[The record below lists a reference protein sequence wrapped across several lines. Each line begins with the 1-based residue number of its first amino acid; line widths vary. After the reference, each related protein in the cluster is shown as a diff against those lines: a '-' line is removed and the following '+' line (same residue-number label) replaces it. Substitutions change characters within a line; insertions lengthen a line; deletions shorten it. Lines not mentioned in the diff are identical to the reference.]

1 MLKKEMTY
9 KDFNG
14 VERKET
20 FCFHL
25 TEAELM
31 QMELE
36 TEGGFRGFLQRMID
50 ARDDVKIVK
59 YFKEFIDLS
68 YGVLSDDGKYFSK
81 SPEALAKFKSTQA
94 YSDLYMSLLDA
105 DAAAKFIKA
114 VAPVIPITEEE
125 QKNLNAIEQ
134 SGGISTTPVVDVDG

>member
-1 MLKKEMTY
+1 MLKKEIVY

-36 TEGGFRGFLQRMID
+36 TEGGFQGLLQRIIDAKDSTKMIKIFKEMID
-50 ARDDVKIVK
+50 R
-59 YFKEFIDLS
+59 S
-68 YGVLSDDGKYFSK
+68 YGVLSEDGKYFSK
-81 SPEALAKFKSTQA
+81 SEKELAKFKSTQA
-94 YSDLYMSLLDA
+94 YSDLYMSLLNDEE
-105 DAAAKFIKA
+105 AAKFIKA
-114 VAPVIPITEEE
+114 VAPIIPINDEEKE
-125 QKNLNAIEQ
+125 VVATIQQ
-134 SGGISTTPVVDVDG
+134 SGGLSATPVVDVTE

>member
-1 MLKKEMTY
+1 MLKKEITY

-36 TEGGFRGFLQRMID
+36 TEGGFRGLIQRMID
-50 ARDDVKIVK
+50 AREDAKIVK
-59 YFKEFIDLS
+59 FFKEFIDLS

-81 SPEALAKFKSTQA
+81 TPEALARFKSTQA
-94 YSDLYMSLLDA
+94 YSDLYMSLLNDDEA
-105 DAAAKFIKA
+105 VKFIKA
-114 VAPVIPITEEE
+114 VAPVIPINEAE
-125 QKNLNAIEQ
+125 QATMDEINK
-134 SGGISTTPVVDVDG
+134 SGGISTTQVIDVNA

>member
-1 MLKKEMTY
+1 MLKKEITY

-36 TEGGFRGFLQRMID
+36 TEGGFQGLLQRIIDAKDSTKMIKIFKEMID
-50 ARDDVKIVK
+50 R
-59 YFKEFIDLS
+59 S
-68 YGVLSDDGKYFSK
+68 YGVLSEDGKYFSK
-81 SPEALAKFKSTQA
+81 SEKELEKFKSTQA
-94 YSDLYMSLLDA
+94 YSDLYMSLLNDEE
-105 DAAAKFIKA
+105 AAKFIKA
-114 VAPVIPITEEE
+114 VAPVIPISEED
-125 QKNLNAIEQ
+125 KAAVDAIQ
-134 SGGISTTPVVDVDG
+134 QNGGISTTPVVDVT

>member
-1 MLKKEMTY
+1 MLKKEITY

-36 TEGGFRGFLQRMID
+36 TEGGFQGLLQKIID
-50 ARDDVKIVK
+50 AKDNTKMIKI
-59 YFKEFIDLS
+59 FKELIDRS
-68 YGVLSDDGKYFSK
+68 YGVLSEDGKYFSK
-81 SPEALAKFKSTQA
+81 TEEALAKFKSTQA
-94 YSDLYMSLLDA
+94 YSDLYMSLLNDEE
-105 DAAAKFIKA
+105 AAKFIKA
-114 VAPVIPITEEE
+114 VAPIIPMTDEDKAAVE
-125 QKNLNAIEQ
+125 AIQQ
-134 SGGISTTPVVDVDG
+134 SGGISTTPVVDAT